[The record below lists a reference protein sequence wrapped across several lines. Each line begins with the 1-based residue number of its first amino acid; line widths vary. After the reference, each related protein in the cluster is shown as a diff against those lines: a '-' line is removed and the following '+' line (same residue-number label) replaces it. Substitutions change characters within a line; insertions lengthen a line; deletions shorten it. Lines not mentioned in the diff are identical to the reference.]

1 MLFRSEKHYTIRNR
15 FEFFKFFKASVNNHI
30 RGIVHRERFT
40 IRRTGRRPPPRGQ
53 AFDAAAALT
62 STKNVEVSLDD
73 EESGIQVGESSDFA
87 SVFEREFMED
97 AKAYLNPVEY
107 LVMEQ
112 LASPNMAAMAVAT
125 IEAYRGCNESRSVK
139 VAIKTQH
146 LAEGIGLPIETF
158 KEIQENVRRKVR
170 KYMDEVDTSGSA
182 EYQAALSRLEEIFE
196 LQVPRSVDRV
206 VVRRLMTLVARDH
219 HAKVTPEVKAD
230 LEAVGAEPPA
240 LKSGALLCFG
250 VLYQKNHRSCAVC
263 GMAQEIGRA
272 HV

>member
-1 MLFRSEKHYTIRNR
+1 
-15 FEFFKFFKASVNNHI
+15 
-30 RGIVHRERFT
+30 
-40 IRRTGRRPPPRGQ
+40 
-53 AFDAAAALT
+53 
-62 STKNVEVSLDD
+62 
-73 EESGIQVGESSDFA
+73 
-87 SVFEREFMED
+87 
-97 AKAYLNPVEY
+97 
-107 LVMEQ
+107 
-112 LASPNMAAMAVAT
+112 
-125 IEAYRGCNESRSVK
+125 
-139 VAIKTQH
+139 
-146 LAEGIGLPIETF
+146 
-158 KEIQENVRRKVR
+158 
-170 KYMDEVDTSGSA
+170 MDEVDTSGSA

-263 GMAQEIGRA
+263 GMAQACQAKSANVGLGEITISPQLLSASKQMRIPVITGDTTAPEIGRA